1 MHPASKPSTGK
12 LLAICKTAV
21 EKKKSIDITLPIK
34 NTDRVV
40 GTILGSE
47 ITRRYGLSG
56 LPKDTL
62 KLGFKGSAGQSFGA
76 FLPKGVTLT
85 LEGDAN
91 DHVGKGLS
99 GGKLVI
105 KPPAD
110 IAFNPHENIIIG
122 NVAFYGATSGEA
134 YIRGIA
140 GERFCIRNSGVHAV
154 VEGVGDHGCEYT
166 GSKTA
171 EEVLKNWDACVSKF
185 VKVIPKE
192 YKRVTERIADYMQD
206 GCSKEE
212 AAIRVFEE
220 GHA

>member
-1 MHPASKPSTGK
+1 M
-12 LLAICKTAV
+12 
-21 EKKKSIDITLPIK
+21 
-34 NTDRVV
+34 
-40 GTILGSE
+40 
-47 ITRRYGLSG
+47 
-56 LPKDTL
+56 
-62 KLGFKGSAGQSFGA
+62 
-76 FLPKGVTLT
+76 
-85 LEGDAN
+85 EGDAN

-99 GGKLVI
+99 GGRLII

-154 VEGVGDHGCEYT
+154 VEGVGDHGCEYMTGGTVVILGKTGRNFAAGMSGGVAYVLDQEGDFASYCNREIILLESLTAINDKLEVQKMILNHAKLT

-171 EEVLKNWDACVSKF
+171 EEILKNWDVYVNKF
-185 VKVIPKE
+185 VKVIPKD
-192 YKRVTERIADYMQD
+192 YKRVTEKIADYMQD

-220 GHA
+220 GKA